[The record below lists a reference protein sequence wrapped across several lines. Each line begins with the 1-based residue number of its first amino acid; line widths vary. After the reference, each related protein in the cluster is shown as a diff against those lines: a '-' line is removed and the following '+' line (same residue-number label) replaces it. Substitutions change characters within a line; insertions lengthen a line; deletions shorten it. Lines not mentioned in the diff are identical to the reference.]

1 MLYTKI
7 TKVLPINSVSRKVPN
22 GTLQGTLEPELMD
35 LIVLFRKLSFFST
48 KTSCPIFDSRLLCNR
63 EFRIHVIHAFFY
75 FCFVE
80 GIIILTPGVLN
91 GKSVLLVLAMQTV
104 LQKKKLSTYH
114 NSTYCLSK
122 NTLQIFTIRT

>member
-7 TKVLPINSVSRKVPN
+7 TKVLPISRKVPN

-80 GIIILTPGVLN
+80 GIVILTPGVLN

-104 LQKKKLSTYH
+104 LQKKRQRAHIIILKVS
-114 NSTYCLSK
+114 
-122 NTLQIFTIRT
+122 